1 MAIDYRNSL
10 THYRK
15 YLQIIQKRPMWR
27 ATLFVTLSLLL
38 LIVLLVFALRPTL
51 VTIAGLTGEIQS
63 KRDIEFQLKTK
74 IANLQSMVQTYQK
87 IQPQLY
93 LIDDALPI
101 QSKFG
106 DLSGYLVKSAT
117 QAGVVVDSIA
127 LGNINLANQTPPNQ
141 GLSDIEFTINFKGSY
156 TQIHDML
163 YKIENSR
170 RLMSISSV
178 QIARGNSGQ
187 LIANIKGKTYFI
199 LENYSP

>member
-51 VTIAGLTGEIQS
+51 VTIAGLTGDIQS
-63 KRDIEFQLKTK
+63 KRDIESQLNTK
-74 IANLQSMVQTYQK
+74 IANLQSMVQSYQK

-93 LIDDALPI
+93 LIDSALPL

-106 DLSGYLVKSAT
+106 SLSDYLVKSASQT
-117 QAGVVVDSIA
+117 GVMVDSIV
-127 LGNINLANQTPPNQ
+127 LGNINLSSQSPPNQ
-141 GLSDIEFTINFKGSY
+141 GLTDFEFSINIKGSY
-156 TQIHDML
+156 TQVHDML

-178 QIARGNSGQ
+178 QITRSNSGQ
-187 LIANIKGKTYFI
+187 LAASIKGKTYFI

>member
-1 MAIDYRNSL
+1 
-10 THYRK
+10 
-15 YLQIIQKRPMWR
+15 MWR

-63 KRDIEFQLKTK
+63 KRDIESQLNTK
-74 IANLQSMVQTYQK
+74 IANLQSMVQSYQK

-93 LIDDALPI
+93 LIDSALPL

-106 DLSGYLVKSAT
+106 SLSDYLVKSASQT
-117 QAGVVVDSIA
+117 GVMVDSIV
-127 LGNINLANQTPPNQ
+127 LGNINLSSQSPPNQ
-141 GLSDIEFTINFKGSY
+141 GLTDFEFSINIKGSY
-156 TQIHDML
+156 TQVHDML

-170 RLMSISSV
+170 RLMFISSV
-178 QIARGNSGQ
+178 QITRGNPGQ
-187 LIANIKGKTYFI
+187 FAASIKGKTYFI

>member
-15 YLQIIQKRPMWR
+15 YLQIIQKRPIWR

-63 KRDIEFQLKTK
+63 KRNIESQLNTK

-93 LIDDALPI
+93 LIDTALPL

-106 DLSGYLVKSAT
+106 SLSDYLVKNASQT
-117 QAGVVVDSIA
+117 GVIVDSIV
-127 LGNINLANQTPPNQ
+127 LGNINLSNQSPSSQ
-141 GLSDIEFTINFKGSY
+141 GLSDFEFSINIKGSY
-156 TQIHDML
+156 TQIHDIL

-170 RLMSISSV
+170 RLMFISSV
-178 QIARGNSGQ
+178 QISRGNSGQ
-187 LIANIKGKTYFI
+187 LITNIKGKTYFI